1 MQKIKVMINSMLERR
16 VNMRKGMTL
25 IEIIISIALLGII
38 AFGILPAISAQYSMV
53 HKTKNITVDSFD
65 SQSEVENRVVSKRV
79 ELRDGKISPTKNF
92 TVLGVNIKAYDL
104 KVTSAKFGNRT
115 IDIFLSKEL
124 AKREK
129 FSSLTANNVRIEV
142 VGGTSND
149 FANLAKGT
157 PSLEGKVDAITDSTW
172 YTNVYKWYIS
182 DPGISEP
189 VFPDDYKQISQ
200 YVIPPTQT
208 KITDLNPYAN
218 RFIRFSV
225 TPVDKHGVRG
235 SEVFSNN
242 TVLVIG
248 AEWRAGTNAWAD
260 KDLDTKFDDSKGD
273 TRIKT
278 EYLLSQFDTQ
288 NPLPDFVNP
297 EASVDIKNSAL
308 LIPRRIDADS
318 QVVADIDLVGS
329 SSIDWK
335 ADDSIHLST
344 NINSTGESDINLLT
358 RNGSIILYRYIKFD
372 TSGNIEQGTD
382 GKPID
387 VNDGSKIN
395 TQGEVYLTSEGAGN
409 IILQPYS
416 GINLGDNIFIQ
427 ANGRVLVDSNAFINA
442 RTSLTID
449 TTKNLGILSN
459 RDIQM
464 KNAKIQFEGNPTI
477 NKRVDLLSNNKIYLI
492 NTELDGKNPSSILN
506 ISSKEGNIL
515 DNSIIK
521 NFITFIKGPTLME
534 GGIWDSLSSIKVDDG
549 SILKFEKM
557 DDGNKVK
564 NIGSLNLGNTGSV
577 QFANSMSEDLE
588 NPLELTLIGTGNQVT
603 ISSNYGRNIG
613 YADTNPETLLTAN
626 FQPLGVGNINLDI
639 KAEPSVA
646 NLRYSFDGT
655 NKIMLVADELS
666 LGQSAESTITIKDR
680 YAPMITKNIKVLITG
695 GTNGNSYTFQQ

>member
-1 MQKIKVMINSMLERR
+1 
-16 VNMRKGMTL
+16 MRKGMTL
-25 IEIIISIALLGII
+25 IEIIISIALIGII

-65 SQSEVENRVVSKRV
+65 SQSEVEKQVVSKRV
-79 ELRDGKISPTKNF
+79 ELRDNTISPTQSF

-104 KVTSAKFGNRT
+104 KVTSSKFGNRT

-129 FSSLTANNVRIEV
+129 FSSLTANNVWIK
-142 VGGTSND
+142 VGGD
-149 FANLAKGT
+149 IAYFVNLESGSPSIEGT
-157 PSLEGKVDAITDSTW
+157 VDAITDSTW

-200 YVIPPTQT
+200 YVIPPSQT

-235 SEVFSNN
+235 SEVYSTN
-242 TVLVIG
+242 TVLIVG
-248 AEWRAGTNAWAD
+248 EEWRAGTNAWAD
-260 KDLDTKFDDSKGD
+260 KDLDIKFDKLKGD
-273 TRIKT
+273 ARIKT

-297 EASVDIKNSAL
+297 ETSVDIKNSAL
-308 LIPRRIDADS
+308 LIPRRIDAGT
-318 QVVADIDLVGS
+318 QVVADINLAGS
-329 SSIDWK
+329 SSINWMV
-335 ADDSIHLST
+335 DDSIHLST
-344 NINSTGESDINLLT
+344 NINSIGQSDINLLT
-358 RNGSIILYRYIKFD
+358 RNGSIILYRYIQFD
-372 TSGNIEQGTD
+372 SNGQVVAGAD

-387 VNDGSKIN
+387 INDGSKIN
-395 TQGEVYLTSEGAGN
+395 THGDVYLTSEGAGN
-409 IILQPYS
+409 IILQAYS

-427 ANGRVLVDSNAFINA
+427 ANGKVLVDNNAFMIA
-442 RTSLTID
+442 KTSLTID

-464 KNAKIQFEGNPTI
+464 KNAYIQLEDNLTSG
-477 NKRVDLLSNNKIYLI
+477 KRVDLLSNNKIYLI
-492 NTELDGKNPSSILN
+492 NTELDGKNISSLLN

-521 NFITFIKGPTLME
+521 NFITFIKGPSLMK
-534 GGIWDSLSSIKVDDG
+534 GGSWDSLSSIKVDDG

-557 DDGNKVK
+557 DDGTRVN
-564 NIGSLNLGNTGSV
+564 NIGSLNLGNTGSI
-577 QFANSMSEDLE
+577 QFANNMSEDLE
-588 NPLELTLIGTGNQVT
+588 NPLELTLTESGLNQVT

-613 YADTNPETLLTAN
+613 YADASTSSFVNGVFQDLGSGNTNLQYKLDVPD
-626 FQPLGVGNINLDI
+626 VSNINNI
-639 KAEPSVA
+639 EV
-646 NLRYSFDGT
+646 YFDGE
-655 NKIMLVADELS
+655 D
-666 LGQSAESTITIKDR
+666 TITILGNLVDSAYPVGATITIRDKYIKDKNGM
-680 YAPMITKNIKVLITG
+680 PIEITIPKTISISN
-695 GTNGNSYTFQQ
+695 

>member
-1 MQKIKVMINSMLERR
+1 
-16 VNMRKGMTL
+16 MRKGMTL
-25 IEIIISIALLGII
+25 IEIIISIALIGII

-65 SQSEVENRVVSKRV
+65 SQSEVEKQVVSKRV
-79 ELRDGKISPTKNF
+79 ELRDNTISPTQSF

-104 KVTSAKFGNRT
+104 KVTSSKFGNRT

-129 FSSLTANNVRIEV
+129 FSSLTANNVWIK
-142 VGGTSND
+142 VGGD
-149 FANLAKGT
+149 IAYFVNLESGSPSIEGT
-157 PSLEGKVDAITDSTW
+157 VDAITDSTW

-200 YVIPPTQT
+200 YVIPPSQT

-235 SEVFSNN
+235 SEVYSTN
-242 TVLVIG
+242 TVLIVG
-248 AEWRAGTNAWAD
+248 EEWRAGTNAWAD
-260 KDLDTKFDDSKGD
+260 KDLDIKFDKLKGD
-273 TRIKT
+273 ARIKT

-297 EASVDIKNSAL
+297 ETSVDIKNSAL
-308 LIPRRIDADS
+308 LIPRRIDAGT
-318 QVVADIDLVGS
+318 QVVADINLAGS
-329 SSIDWK
+329 SSINWMV
-335 ADDSIHLST
+335 DDSIHLST
-344 NINSTGESDINLLT
+344 NINSIGQSDINLLT
-358 RNGSIILYRYIKFD
+358 RNGSIILYRYIQFD
-372 TSGNIEQGTD
+372 SNGQVVAGAD

-387 VNDGSKIN
+387 INDGSKIN
-395 TQGEVYLTSEGAGN
+395 THGDVYLTSEGAGN
-409 IILQPYS
+409 IILQAYS

-427 ANGRVLVDSNAFINA
+427 ANGKVSVDNNAFMIA
-442 RTSLTID
+442 KTSLTID

-464 KNAKIQFEGNPTI
+464 KNAYIQLEDNLTSG
-477 NKRVDLLSNNKIYLI
+477 KRVDLLSNNKIYLI
-492 NTELDGKNPSSILN
+492 NTELDGKNISSLLN

-521 NFITFIKGPTLME
+521 NFITFIKGPSLMK
-534 GGIWDSLSSIKVDDG
+534 GGSWDSLSSIKVDDG

-557 DDGNKVK
+557 DDGTRVN
-564 NIGSLNLGNTGSV
+564 NIGSLNLGNTGSI
-577 QFANSMSEDLE
+577 QFANNMSEDLE
-588 NPLELTLIGTGNQVT
+588 NPLELTLTESGLNQVT

-613 YADTNPETLLTAN
+613 YADASTSSFVNGVFQDLGSGNTNLQYKLDVPD
-626 FQPLGVGNINLDI
+626 VSNINNI
-639 KAEPSVA
+639 EV
-646 NLRYSFDGT
+646 YFDGE
-655 NKIMLVADELS
+655 D
-666 LGQSAESTITIKDR
+666 TITILGNLVDSAYPVGATITIRDKYIKDKNGM
-680 YAPMITKNIKVLITG
+680 PIEITIPKTISISN
-695 GTNGNSYTFQQ
+695 

>member
-1 MQKIKVMINSMLERR
+1 
-16 VNMRKGMTL
+16 MRKGMTL
-25 IEIIISIALLGII
+25 IEIIISIALIGII

-65 SQSEVENRVVSKRV
+65 SQSEVEKQVVSKRI
-79 ELRDGKISPTKNF
+79 ELRDNTTTIDDFTPTQNF
-92 TVLGVNIKAYDL
+92 TVFGVNVKAYDL

-115 IDIFLSKEL
+115 IDIFLSKQL
-124 AKREK
+124 AQREK

-149 FANLAKGT
+149 FANLATGT
-157 PSLEGKVDAITDSTW
+157 PSLEGNVDAITDSTW

-235 SEVFSNN
+235 SEVFSKN
-242 TVLVIG
+242 TVLVVG
-248 AEWRAGTNAWAD
+248 VEWRARTNAWAD
-260 KDLDTKFDDSKGD
+260 KDLDIKFDESKGD
-273 TRIKT
+273 ARIKT
-278 EYLLSQFDTQ
+278 EYLFSLFDTQ
-288 NPLPDFVNP
+288 NPLKDFINP
-297 EASVDIKNSAL
+297 EKSVDIKNSAL
-308 LIPRRIDADS
+308 LIPRRIDAGS
-318 QVVADIDLVGS
+318 QVVADINLAGN
-329 SSIDWK
+329 SSINWMV
-335 ADDSIHLST
+335 DDSIHLST

-358 RNGSIILYRYIKFD
+358 RNGSIILYRYIEFY
-372 TSGNIEQGTD
+372 TNGNVVTGAD

-387 VNDGSKIN
+387 INDGSKIN
-395 TQGEVYLTSEGAGN
+395 THGDIYITSEGSGN

-416 GINLGDNIFIQ
+416 GINLGDNIFIK
-427 ANGRVLVDSNAFINA
+427 ANGRVLVDSNAFMNA
-442 RTSLTID
+442 KTSLTID

-464 KNAKIQFEGNPTI
+464 KNAYIQLEDNLTNG
-477 NKRVDLLSNNKIYLI
+477 KRVDLLSNNKIYLI
-492 NTELDGKNPSSILN
+492 NTGLDGKNPNSILN

-534 GGIWDSLSSIKVDDG
+534 GGSWDNLSSIKVDDG

-557 DDGNKVK
+557 ADGTKVN

-577 QFANSMSEDLE
+577 QFANSNSDDLQ
-588 NPLELTLIGTGNQVT
+588 NPLELTLTESGLNQLT
-603 ISSNYGRNIG
+603 ISSQNYGRNIG
-613 YADTNPETLLTAN
+613 YADASTSSFINGIFQDLGSGNTNLQYKIEVLD
-626 FQPLGVGNINLDI
+626 VGNINNI
-639 KAEPSVA
+639 EV
-646 NLRYSFDGT
+646 YFDGE
-655 NKIMLVADELS
+655 D
-666 LGQSAESTITIKDR
+666 TITILGNLVDSAYPVEATITLRDKFIKDKNGM
-680 YAPMITKNIKVLITG
+680 PIEITIPKTILIS
-695 GTNGNSYTFQQ
+695 N

>member
-1 MQKIKVMINSMLERR
+1 
-16 VNMRKGMTL
+16 MRKGMTL
-25 IEIIISIALLGII
+25 IEIIISIALIGII

-65 SQSEVENRVVSKRV
+65 SQSEVENQVVSKRI
-79 ELRDGKISPTKNF
+79 ELRDNTTTIDDFTPTQNF
-92 TVLGVNIKAYDL
+92 TVFGVNVKAYDL

-115 IDIFLSKEL
+115 IDIFLSKQL
-124 AKREK
+124 AQREK

-149 FANLAKGT
+149 FANLATGT

-235 SEVFSNN
+235 SEVFSKN
-242 TVLVIG
+242 TVLVVG
-248 AEWRAGTNAWAD
+248 VEWRARTNAWAD
-260 KDLDTKFDDSKGD
+260 KDLDIKFDESKGD
-273 TRIKT
+273 ARIKT
-278 EYLLSQFDTQ
+278 EYLFSLFDTQ
-288 NPLPDFVNP
+288 NPLKDFINP
-297 EASVDIKNSAL
+297 EKSVDIKNSAL
-308 LIPRRIDADS
+308 LIPRRIDAGS
-318 QVVADIDLVGS
+318 QVVADINLAGN
-329 SSIDWK
+329 SSINWMV
-335 ADDSIHLST
+335 DDSIHLST

-358 RNGSIILYRYIKFD
+358 RNGSIILYRYIQFN
-372 TSGNIEQGTD
+372 TNGEVVPGVG

-387 VNDGSKIN
+387 INEGSKIN
-395 TQGEVYLTSEGAGN
+395 THGDVYLTSEGAGN

-416 GINLGDNIFIQ
+416 GINLGDKIFIK
-427 ANGRVLVDSNAFINA
+427 ANGRVLVDSNAFMNA
-442 RTSLTID
+442 KTSLTID

-464 KNAKIQFEGNPTI
+464 KNAYIQLEDNLTNG
-477 NKRVDLLSNNKIYLI
+477 KRVDLLSNNKIYLI
-492 NTELDGKNPSSILN
+492 NTGLDGKNPNSILN

-521 NFITFIKGPTLME
+521 NFITIIKGPTLME
-534 GGIWDSLSSIKVDDG
+534 GGSWDNLSSIKVDDG

-557 DDGNKVK
+557 ADGTKVN
-564 NIGSLNLGNTGSV
+564 NIGSLNLGNTGSI
-577 QFANSMSEDLE
+577 QFANSMNDDLQ
-588 NPLELTLIGTGNQVT
+588 NPLKLTLTSTGNQVT
-603 ISSNYGRNIG
+603 IGSNYGRNIG
-613 YADTNPETLLTAN
+613 YADANPETLLTAN
-626 FQPLGVGNINLDI
+626 YQPLGVGNTNLDI
-639 KAEPSVA
+639 KLDSSVA

-655 NKIMLVADELS
+655 NKITVVADELS
-666 LGQSAESTITIKDR
+666 LGQSAQSTITIRDR
-680 YAPMITKNIKVLITG
+680 YAPMITKNITVLITG